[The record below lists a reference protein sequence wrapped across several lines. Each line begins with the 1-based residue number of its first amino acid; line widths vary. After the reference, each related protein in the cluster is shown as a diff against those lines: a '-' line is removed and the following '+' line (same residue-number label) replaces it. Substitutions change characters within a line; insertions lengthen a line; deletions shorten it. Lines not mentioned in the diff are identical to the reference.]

1 MEISSEN
8 IVGCSRLLRGYL
20 ITLLEDN
27 ALYHERDISHSS
39 VERVALI
46 DMIEL
51 VDYMIKRMTRVIENL
66 IVYEDKMK
74 ENILLSNNAIF
85 AQRVL
90 NTLIEKGKSR
100 EEAYD
105 LVQPLGMKA
114 LNENLDFKDLVKN
127 NEVISSLIE
136 EKELNSL
143 FDYEY
148 YLKNVDT
155 IYKRVGL

>member
-1 MEISSEN
+1 
-8 IVGCSRLLRGYL
+8 
-20 ITLLEDN
+20 
-27 ALYHERDISHSS
+27 
-39 VERVALI
+39 
-46 DMIEL
+46 
-51 VDYMIKRMTRVIENL
+51 
-66 IVYEDKMK
+66 MK
-74 ENILLSNNAIF
+74 
-85 AQRVL
+85 
-90 NTLIEKGKSR
+90 
-100 EEAYD
+100 D
-105 LVQPLGMKA
+105 